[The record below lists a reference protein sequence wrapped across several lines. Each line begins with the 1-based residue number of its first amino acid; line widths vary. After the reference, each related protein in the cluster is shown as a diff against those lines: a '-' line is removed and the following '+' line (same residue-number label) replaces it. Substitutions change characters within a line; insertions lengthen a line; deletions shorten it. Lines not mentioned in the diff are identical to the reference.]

1 MPQTHP
7 LKHLAIIMDGNGRWA
22 TSQGLSRIDGHR
34 RGAETTLNIIDYCRK
49 SGIHELSLYAL
60 SLENLKRPDSEV
72 SFLTNLIAQLCLENQ
87 EKLHQQGICIKI
99 IGSSESMAR
108 QGDLGKMKHAVEA
121 LTMHNTG
128 MRLNILIN
136 YSGRWEIQQVFE
148 SLQTEGC
155 TAKGAEL
162 TKILKDRL
170 LQGMTHEPDLCIRT
184 GGEQRLSNFMLWQ
197 LAYTELY
204 FTDVL
209 WPAFSVEDLEA
220 SMVDYRSRK
229 RRFGVIEEV
238 AS

>member
-136 YSGRWEIQQVFE
+136 YSIQ
-148 SLQTEGC
+148 
-155 TAKGAEL
+155 
-162 TKILKDRL
+162 D
-170 LQGMTHEPDLCIRT
+170 
-184 GGEQRLSNFMLWQ
+184 NFM
-197 LAYTELY
+197 
-204 FTDVL
+204 
-209 WPAFSVEDLEA
+209 
-220 SMVDYRSRK
+220 
-229 RRFGVIEEV
+229 
-238 AS
+238 